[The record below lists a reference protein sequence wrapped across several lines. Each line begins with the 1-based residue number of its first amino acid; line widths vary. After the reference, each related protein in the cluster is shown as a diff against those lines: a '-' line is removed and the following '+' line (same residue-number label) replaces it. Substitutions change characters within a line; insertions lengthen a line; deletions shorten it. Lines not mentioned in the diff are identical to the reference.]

1 MIKTDALDRQ
11 LLTLLSQNSRESIT
25 ALARLLKVSRATAQ
39 DRLNKLENAGVITAY
54 TVNINP
60 DFAQQMISAHS
71 MIIVDPK
78 KYRAITSLLK
88 KIPAVQSIYSVNG
101 EYDLMVVLQEPTT
114 QELDA
119 QLEKIGNIDG
129 VIRTSTLILLSKL
142 H

>member
-1 MIKTDALDRQ
+1 MIRTDTLDRQ
-11 LLTLLSQNSRESIT
+11 LISLLGQNSRESIT
-25 ALARLLKVSRATAQ
+25 ALARQLKVSRATAQ
-39 DRLNKLENAGVITAY
+39 DRLNKLEKAGVITGY

-60 DFAQQMISAHS
+60 DFAQQMISAHA

-88 KIPAVQSIYSVNG
+88 KIAAVQSIYSVNG
-101 EYDLMVVLQEPTT
+101 EYDLMATLQEPTT

>member
-1 MIKTDALDRQ
+1 
-11 LLTLLSQNSRESIT
+11 
-25 ALARLLKVSRATAQ
+25 
-39 DRLNKLENAGVITAY
+39 
-54 TVNINP
+54 
-60 DFAQQMISAHS
+60 MISAHA

-88 KIPAVQSIYSVNG
+88 KIAAVQSIYSVNG
-101 EYDLMVVLQEPTT
+101 EYDLMATLQEPTT

>member
-1 MIKTDALDRQ
+1 MIRTDGLDRQ

-25 ALARLLKVSRATAQ
+25 ALAQQLKVSRATAQ
-39 DRLNKLENAGVITAY
+39 DRLNKLEKAGVITGY

-60 DFAQQMISAHS
+60 DFSQQMISAHS

-78 KYRAITSLLK
+78 RHRSITSLLK
-88 KIPAVQSIYSVNG
+88 KIPAVQSVYSVNG
-101 EYDLMVVLQEPTT
+101 EYDLMAVLQEPTT

>member
-11 LLTLLSQNSRESIT
+11 LLTLLSHNSRESIT
-25 ALARLLKVSRATAQ
+25 ALARQLKVSRATAQ
-39 DRLNKLENAGVITAY
+39 DRLTKLEKAGVITGY
-54 TVNINP
+54 TVAIDP
-60 DFAQQMISAHS
+60 DFAQQMISAHA

-88 KIPAVQSIYSVNG
+88 KIAAVQSIYSVNG
-101 EYDLMVVLQEPTT
+101 EYDLMATLQEPTT

>member
-1 MIKTDALDRQ
+1 MIRTDTLDRQ
-11 LLTLLSQNSRESIT
+11 LISLLSQNSRESIT
-25 ALARLLKVSRATAQ
+25 ALARQLKVSRATAQ
-39 DRLNKLENAGVITAY
+39 DRLNKLEKAGVITGY

-60 DFAQQMISAHS
+60 DFAQQMISAHA

-78 KYRAITSLLK
+78 KYRAITSLLR
-88 KIPAVQSIYSVNG
+88 KIAAVQSIYSVNG
-101 EYDLMVVLQEPTT
+101 EYDLMATLQEPTT

>member
-11 LLTLLSQNSRESIT
+11 LLTLLSHNSRESIT
-25 ALARLLKVSRATAQ
+25 ALARQLKVSRATAQ
-39 DRLNKLENAGVITAY
+39 DRLTKLEKAGVITGY
-54 TVNINP
+54 TVAIDP

-71 MIIVDPK
+71 MITVDPK
-78 KYRAITSLLK
+78 KYRAITLLLK

-101 EYDLMVVLQEPTT
+101 EYDLMAVLQEPTT

-119 QLEKIGNIDG
+119 QLEEIGNIDG

>member
-1 MIKTDALDRQ
+1 MIRTDTLDRQ
-11 LLTLLSQNSRESIT
+11 LISLLSQNSRESIT
-25 ALARLLKVSRATAQ
+25 ALARQLKVSRATAQ
-39 DRLNKLENAGVITAY
+39 DRLNKLEKAGVITGY

-60 DFAQQMISAHS
+60 DFAQQMISAHA

-88 KIPAVQSIYSVNG
+88 KIAAVQSIYSVNG
-101 EYDLMVVLQEPTT
+101 EYDLMATLQEPTT

>member
-1 MIKTDALDRQ
+1 
-11 LLTLLSQNSRESIT
+11 
-25 ALARLLKVSRATAQ
+25 
-39 DRLNKLENAGVITAY
+39 
-54 TVNINP
+54 
-60 DFAQQMISAHS
+60 

-88 KIPAVQSIYSVNG
+88 KIAAVQSIYSVNG
-101 EYDLMVVLQEPTT
+101 EYDLMATLQEPTT

>member
-1 MIKTDALDRQ
+1 MIRTDGLDRQ

-25 ALARLLKVSRATAQ
+25 ALAKQLKVSRATAQ
-39 DRLNKLENAGVITAY
+39 DRLNKLEKAGVITGY

-60 DFAQQMISAHS
+60 DFSQQMISAHS

-78 KYRAITSLLK
+78 RHRSITSLLK
-88 KIPAVQSIYSVNG
+88 KIPAVQSVYSVNG
-101 EYDLMVVLQEPTT
+101 EYDLMAVLQEPTT

>member
-1 MIKTDALDRQ
+1 MINTDALDRQ

-25 ALARLLKVSRATAQ
+25 ALASQLKVSRATAQ
-39 DRLNKLENAGVITAY
+39 DRLTKLEKAGVITGY
-54 TVNINP
+54 TVAIDS

-71 MIIVDPK
+71 MITVDPK
-78 KYRAITSLLK
+78 KYRAITLLLK
-88 KIPAVQSIYSVNG
+88 KIPAVQSVYSVNG
-101 EYDLMVVLQEPTT
+101 EYDLMAVLQEPTT

-119 QLEKIGNIDG
+119 QLEEIGNIDG

>member
-1 MIKTDALDRQ
+1 MIRTDTLDRQ
-11 LLTLLSQNSRESIT
+11 LISLLSQNSRESIT
-25 ALARLLKVSRATAQ
+25 ALARQLKVSRATAQ
-39 DRLNKLENAGVITAY
+39 DRLNKLEKAGVITGY

-60 DFAQQMISAHS
+60 DFAQQMISAHA

-88 KIPAVQSIYSVNG
+88 KIAAVQSIYSVNG
-101 EYDLMVVLQEPTT
+101 EYDLMAILQEPTT